1 VLTFMAARVLLLVH
15 TVVGVAA
22 VGVATHL
29 VLWLRRYLRGAA
41 GKRRA
46 VLKFA
51 WLLLALQ
58 AGAFTAGALM
68 YPTYKV
74 EIRSAYLENTS
85 AFGAE
90 QLVRDRA
97 IAEIEAKTGEAREA
111 PATADLVKRAAH
123 AARFF
128 DIKEHWVALG
138 MFVAAALVLVL
149 SLWDPDRDGRAIA
162 PIVMGLAV
170 IAAGTVWFAAIVGV
184 LTAAW
189 RAV

>member
-1 VLTFMAARVLLLVH
+1 VLTFTAARVLLLVH

-51 WLLLALQ
+51 WLLLGLQ
-58 AGAFTAGALM
+58 AGAFTAGAVM

-90 QLVRDRA
+90 QLVRERA
-97 IAEIEAKTGEAREA
+97 IAEVEAKSGEVREE
-111 PATADLVKRAAH
+111 PATAGLVKRAAH

-162 PIVMGLAV
+162 PIVMSLAV

-184 LTAAW
+184 LTAEW